1 MNEVSAENADSIRN
15 SLYRIGGVAALIC
28 ALMYVITLGVYIP
41 AYRVG
46 PPPATMLEWF
56 MLFQTNPLTGLFFL
70 GLADIVIMIL
80 WGPLA
85 LAIYDALKQSGK
97 TWARIA
103 ISFVFVGMAV
113 YLATNTAFS
122 MLSLSHKYAA
132 AITEVEK
139 TVTLAAGQALISVSE
154 GTGGQYTGM
163 PLVWL
168 AGLILS
174 VIMLRSKT
182 FSKATAWVGIL
193 GLGLLEASMPFAG
206 YTTTGPT
213 TAAVSTIIAVTYI
226 GGGLLSL
233 VWYILVGLR
242 LLKLGQPEGKAHP
255 QQS

>member
-1 MNEVSAENADSIRN
+1 MNEVRAENVETPQS
-15 SLYRIGGVAALIC
+15 SLYQIGGVAALIC
-28 ALMYVITLGVYIP
+28 ALMYVFTLGVYVS
-41 AYRVG
+41 AYRAS
-46 PPPATMLEWF
+46 PPPASVLEWF
-56 MLFQTNPLTGLFFL
+56 TLFQTNPLTGLFLL
-70 GLADIVIMIL
+70 GIADVVIMIL

-103 ISFVFVGMAV
+103 VLFVIVGMAV

-122 MLSLSHKYAA
+122 MLSLSRKYAVA
-132 AITEVEK
+132 LTEVEK
-139 TVTLAAGQALISVSE
+139 TAILAAGQALVSVSE

-174 VIMLRSKT
+174 VIMLSNKA
-182 FSKATAWVGIL
+182 FSKATALAGIL
-193 GLGLLEASMPFAG
+193 GFGLLVASMPFAG
-206 YTTTGPT
+206 YTTTGST
-213 TAAVSTIIAVTYI
+213 SAVESVIIAVTYI

-233 VWYILVGLR
+233 VWYILVGLK
-242 LLKLGQPEGKAHP
+242 LLKPGKIEGKTYP

>member
-1 MNEVSAENADSIRN
+1 
-15 SLYRIGGVAALIC
+15 
-28 ALMYVITLGVYIP
+28 
-41 AYRVG
+41 
-46 PPPATMLEWF
+46 
-56 MLFQTNPLTGLFFL
+56 
-70 GLADIVIMIL
+70 
-80 WGPLA
+80 
-85 LAIYDALKQSGK
+85 
-97 TWARIA
+97 
-103 ISFVFVGMAV
+103 
-113 YLATNTAFS
+113 
-122 MLSLSHKYAA
+122 
-132 AITEVEK
+132 
-139 TVTLAAGQALISVSE
+139 
-154 GTGGQYTGM
+154 M

-193 GLGLLEASMPFAG
+193 GLGLLVASMPFAG

-213 TAAVSTIIAVTYI
+213 TASVSTIIAVTYI

>member
-1 MNEVSAENADSIRN
+1 MNKVSAENADSNRN

-41 AYRVG
+41 AYRAG

-56 MLFQTNPLTGLFFL
+56 TLFQTNPLTGLFFL

-132 AITEVEK
+132 AITEAEK

-193 GLGLLEASMPFAG
+193 GLGLLVASMPFAG

-213 TAAVSTIIAVTYI
+213 AVAVSTIIAVTYI